1 MRASAYLA
9 LLISLVIAGGLVIVA
24 IESPPPRSA
33 GIGPQGQLPD
43 IETLCGRVALGGMP
57 RVQVRG
63 DTTLLVMDL
72 DGSLFSMTQ
81 ANLYLTR
88 ALRASGCTRF
98 STSARQDGGLSFQAA
113 YPDGRPLRLELKPTC
128 SE

>member
-1 MRASAYLA
+1 MRASAFLA
-9 LLISLVIAGGLVIVA
+9 LLVSLAIAGGLVIVA
-24 IESPPPRSA
+24 VKSPPPSSV
-33 GIGPQGQLPD
+33 IGGPHGEPPD

-63 DTTLLVMDL
+63 DTTVLVMDL
-72 DGSLFSMTQ
+72 DGRLFSMTQ

-88 ALRASGCTRF
+88 ALRASGCTRS
-98 STSARQDGGLSFQAA
+98 STTARSDGGLSFRAS
-113 YPDGRPLRLELKPTC
+113 YPDGRPLRLELKPTG

>member
-1 MRASAYLA
+1 MKASAFLA
-9 LLISLVIAGGLVIVA
+9 LLVFVAIAGGLVIVA
-24 IESPPPRSA
+24 VKSPPPRPA
-33 GIGPQGQLPD
+33 EAGPQVEPPD

-63 DTTLLVMDL
+63 DTTVLVMDL
-72 DGSLFSMTQ
+72 DGRLFSMTQ

-88 ALRASGCTRF
+88 ALRSSGCPRF
-98 STSARQDGGLSFQAA
+98 STAARPDGGLSFLAA
-113 YPDGRPLRLELKPTC
+113 YPDGRPLRLELKPTS